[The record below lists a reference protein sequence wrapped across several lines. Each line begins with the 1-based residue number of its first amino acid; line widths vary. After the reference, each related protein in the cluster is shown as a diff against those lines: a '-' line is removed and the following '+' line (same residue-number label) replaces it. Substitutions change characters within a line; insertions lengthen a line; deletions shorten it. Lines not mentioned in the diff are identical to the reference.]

1 MGKKPPIILIV
12 DDTEMNLHLL
22 ENLLIKE
29 GYKVLAADNGEQAL
43 EIIKETVP
51 DLMLLDVGMPD
62 MDGLS
67 LCKKIKSFSRLRNVP
82 IIFITARADESDI
95 VAGFEAGGNDYITK
109 PFTIPELQ
117 VRVRTQLA
125 LRQAHKQL
133 RESVEKYHALA
144 IHDDLT
150 GLYNTRYL
158 YQDLAVEIET
168 SRESNCCLSLIF
180 LDIDNFKNVVDNYGH
195 LHGSQ
200 AIAEVATTIKELI
213 NEPAYGVSY
222 GGDEFVIVLP
232 TTEKKQALEKAENI
246 RATIAAT
253 PYLLDLEQPVHLT
266 VSCGVATY
274 PDDGETIKDILGLAD
289 KSLFAIKASG
299 KNRVGNGSSA
309 ENLQV

>member
-1 MGKKPPIILIV
+1 MKNKPPIILIV
-12 DDTEMNLHLL
+12 DDTEINLHLL

-29 GYKVLAADNGEQAL
+29 GYKVLAAGSGEQAL
-43 EIIKETVP
+43 EIVKETRP

-67 LCKKIKSFSRLRNVP
+67 LCRKMKNIPRLQDIP

-125 LRQAHKQL
+125 LRKAHEELQK
-133 RESVEKYHALA
+133 SVEKYHALA

-158 YQDLAVEIET
+158 YQDLALEIET
-168 SRESNCCLSLIF
+168 SREADSCLSLVF

-195 LHGSQ
+195 LLGSQ

-232 TTEKKQALEKAENI
+232 ATEKKQALEKAENI

-253 PYLLDLEQPVHLT
+253 PYLLNQKHPIHLT
-266 VSCGVATY
+266 VSCGVATF
-274 PDDGETIKDILGLAD
+274 PDDGKTIKEILGLAD
-289 KSLFAIKASG
+289 KSLFAIKATG
-299 KNRVGNGSSA
+299 KNRVGNGS
-309 ENLQV
+309 LTK

>member
-1 MGKKPPIILIV
+1 MKKKPIILIV

-29 GYKVLAADNGEQAL
+29 GYRVLSAGSGEHAL
-43 EIIKETVP
+43 EIVRETIP
-51 DLMLLDVGMPD
+51 DLMLLDVGMPNI
-62 MDGLS
+62 DGLS
-67 LCKKIKSFSRLRNVP
+67 LCRKMKSMPRLRNIP
-82 IIFITARADESDI
+82 IIFITAKSEESDI

-117 VRVRTQLA
+117 VRVKTQLD
-125 LRQAHKQL
+125 LRQVHAQL
-133 RESVEKYHALA
+133 QESVQRYHALA

-158 YQDLAVEIET
+158 YQDLSIEIET
-168 SRESNCCLSLIF
+168 TREADSALSLVF
-180 LDIDNFKNVVDNYGH
+180 MDIDNFKNVVDNYGH
-195 LHGSQ
+195 LHGSL
-200 AIAEVATTIKELI
+200 AIAEVADTIKELI

-232 TTEKKQALEKAENI
+232 ATKKNKALEKAENI

-253 PYLLDLEQPVHLT
+253 PYLVNLQEPIHLT
-266 VSCGVATY
+266 VSCGVATF
-274 PDDGETIKDILGLAD
+274 PDDGDSIKDILGLAD

-299 KNRVGNGSSA
+299 KNRVGNGALSK
-309 ENLQV
+309 